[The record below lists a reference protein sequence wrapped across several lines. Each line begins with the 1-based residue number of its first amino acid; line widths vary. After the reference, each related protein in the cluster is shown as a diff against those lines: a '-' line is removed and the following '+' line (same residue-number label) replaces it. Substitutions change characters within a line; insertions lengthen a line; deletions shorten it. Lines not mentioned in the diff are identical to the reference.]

1 MTWAERDRHEWRVV
15 SRKMEEVREER
26 RATHREEKMRC
37 PGGHARPIEPRG
49 RGSRRSGNESKKG
62 TDTEV
67 GEERYLSERVHEE
80 ERNTKRAIRPHEG
93 QATST
98 GMMVCSTAREH
109 GKHGCILIMFV
120 TIHMGAY

>member
-1 MTWAERDRHEWRVV
+1 MKNIGLRNGKRKHGVPEDMQGQSGQEGTGRDEAV
-15 SRKMEEVREER
+15 
-26 RATHREEKMRC
+26 T
-37 PGGHARPIEPRG
+37 
-49 RGSRRSGNESKKG
+49 RSTKG

-67 GEERYLSERVHEE
+67 GEESYLSERVREE

-109 GKHGCILIMFV
+109 GRRREDFRLV
-120 TIHMGAY
+120 DTLS